1 MKAKSRGVSI
11 VVITDKA
18 TSPLVL
24 QADVTLVGRTNLK
37 SIIESY
43 VSPLSLI
50 NALITLIS
58 SRNRRRSMRRLANF
72 EQLWKEL
79 HMYL

>member
-11 VVITDKA
+11 AVITDKA

-58 SRNRRRSMRRLANF
+58 SRNRRRSMHRLANF